1 MAYNQA
7 DQYFEPSTDTDANF
21 ANSVAG
27 QTNSYFL
34 PAVYSKK
41 VLNFF
46 RKSSVAEAITNTDYA
61 GEISAYGDSVRI
73 IKEPVITVY
82 QYERGQDT
90 TQTKLTDQEVNL
102 VVDTANAF
110 KFIVDD
116 IETSMSHV
124 NFKEVASSSAAYA
137 LRDAF
142 DQGVIAK
149 MFSGVSASSPNHI
162 LGSDSATDLAA
173 GTFDGTGNLDIGY
186 DSGEHDPID
195 VLSHMA
201 RLLDEQNVPE
211 EGRWF
216 LANPEFYE
224 QLVKSSSK
232 LISVD
237 FNAGQGSIRNGLVS
251 SGKLRGFDMY
261 KTNNIDST
269 TNAAGKCIAGHMSAV
284 CTAQTIINTEVIRD
298 PSSFGDIVR
307 GLHVY
312 GAKYF
317 VLKHLFLPSTAS
329 TKAERGMKYSPFSI
343 MPQIGTDTQPL
354 RISTTKKIK
363 VSGQYLKNENKKKYD
378 ENYDRILGEKRWHIA
393 GLSVRKKEWAV
404 VV

>member
-1 MAYNQA
+1 MAYNQS

-21 ANSVAG
+21 GNSVSG

-61 GEISAYGDSVRI
+61 GEITAYGDTVRI

-82 QYERGQDT
+82 QYERGQDV

-142 DQGVIAK
+142 DEGVIAT
-149 MFSGVSASSPNHI
+149 MFAGVPASSPNHI
-162 LGSDSATDLAA
+162 LGSDNATDLAA

-186 DSGEHDPID
+186 ASGEHDPID

-224 QLVKSSSK
+224 QLVQSSSK
-232 LISVD
+232 LLSVD

-261 KTNNIDST
+261 KTNNIAAT
-269 TNAAGKCIAGHMSAV
+269 TNAAGKCLAGHISST
-284 CTAQTIINTEVIRD
+284 CTAQTIVNTEVIRD

-312 GAKYF
+312 GAK
-317 VLKHLFLPSTAS
+317 VL
-329 TKAERGMKYSPFSI
+329 RGESI
-343 MPQIGTDTQPL
+343 
-354 RISTTKKIK
+354 
-363 VSGQYLKNENKKKYD
+363 VSAFYGID
-378 ENYDRILGEKRWHIA
+378 
-393 GLSVRKKEWAV
+393 
-404 VV
+404 

>member
-1 MAYNQA
+1 MASNTA
-7 DQYFEPSTDTDANF
+7 DQYFAQSSGSNF
-21 ANSVAG
+21 SGN
-27 QTNSYFL
+27 NFM
-34 PAVYSKK
+34 PEIYSKK

-46 RKSSVAEAITNTDYA
+46 RKASVAEAITNTDYA
-61 GEISAYGDSVRI
+61 GEISAFGDSVKI
-73 IKEPVITVY
+73 IKEPVITVD
-82 QYERGQDT
+82 QYERGGSVTAT
-90 TQTKLTDQEVNL
+90 TLTDNEVTL

-142 DQGVIAK
+142 DTGVIAK
-149 MFSGVSASSPNHI
+149 LFAGVSASSPNHI

-186 DSGEHDPID
+186 ASGEHDPID

-201 RLLDEQNVPE
+201 RLLDEQSVPE

-224 QLVKSSSK
+224 QLVQSSSK
-232 LISVD
+232 LMSVD

-261 KTNNIDST
+261 KTNNIAATS
-269 TNAAGKCIAGHMSAV
+269 NAAGKCIAGHISST
-284 CTAQTIINTEVIRD
+284 CTAQTIINTEVVRD
-298 PSSFGDIVR
+298 TASFGDIVR

-312 GAKYF
+312 GAK
-317 VLKHLFLPSTAS
+317 VLRPEAL
-329 TKAERGMKYSPFSI
+329 
-343 MPQIGTDTQPL
+343 
-354 RISTTKKIK
+354 
-363 VSGQYLKNENKKKYD
+363 VSAFYGID
-378 ENYDRILGEKRWHIA
+378 
-393 GLSVRKKEWAV
+393 
-404 VV
+404 

>member
-1 MAYNQA
+1 MASNTS
-7 DQYFEPSTDTDANF
+7 DQYFAQSSGSNF
-21 ANSVAG
+21 SGN
-27 QTNSYFL
+27 NFMPEL
-34 PAVYSKK
+34 YSKK

-46 RKSSVAEAITNTDYA
+46 RKASVAEAITNTDYA
-61 GEISAYGDSVRI
+61 GEISAFGDSVKI
-73 IKEPVITVY
+73 IKEPVITVD
-82 QYERGQDT
+82 QYERGGAVTAT
-90 TQTKLTDQEVNL
+90 TLTDNEVTL

-142 DQGVIAK
+142 DTGVIAK
-149 MFSGVSASSPNHI
+149 LFAGVSASSPNHI

-186 DSGEHDPID
+186 ASGEHDPID

-201 RLLDEQNVPE
+201 RLLDEQSVPE

-224 QLVKSSSK
+224 QLVQSSSK
-232 LISVD
+232 LMSVD

-261 KTNNIDST
+261 KTNNIAATS
-269 TNAAGKCIAGHMSAV
+269 NAAGKCIAGHISST
-284 CTAQTIINTEVIRD
+284 CTAQTIINTEVVLD
-298 PSSFGDIVR
+298 TASFGDIVR

-312 GAKYF
+312 GAK
-317 VLKHLFLPSTAS
+317 VLRPEAL
-329 TKAERGMKYSPFSI
+329 
-343 MPQIGTDTQPL
+343 
-354 RISTTKKIK
+354 
-363 VSGQYLKNENKKKYD
+363 VSAFYGID
-378 ENYDRILGEKRWHIA
+378 
-393 GLSVRKKEWAV
+393 
-404 VV
+404 